1 MKELLTEFF
10 AGLLGEAGEKK
21 FKAKSKESG
30 RIVPFSSQEA
40 MDKAIKSGT
49 HEPIEKNRVPKQ
61 PAAKKVAAKKAPAK
75 KKAVAKP
82 QQKDVSKPVVAVQKV
97 VARLYKAKGTL
108 LSGSKAAVDILE
120 KGFRAGKGAPPGNPG
135 SNFNENMSGEGVKI
149 LELYPD
155 MSEEALA
162 RIIFERTRRTQLGL
176 QQKDTSIMGRG
187 GLPLPDDIRAMS
199 KEEKIIYKNCVIAAR
214 SARKKFER
222 AKTGATEARKKGF
235 GEKYTHKVFGGAK
248 SDLEAARQ
256 VVARAPKVFIYD
268 EELGV
273 VEVPKEV
280 LLKWIAESG
289 GGENAAD
296 TIVLTVDSKG
306 NVVYDGWSDKKT
318 LKDIQGNSTLNE
330 EYTAMVTTVADLQND
345 GALDEDSATEAAA
358 VLQGAQLTSESIEQG
373 YSDVSR
379 TLSTYFLGNRKELER
394 YGKMAREQKET
405 TKHYQNWLLKIQAV
419 QRGEAKSSAANT
431 AIANALAKAKKLG
444 LKGEALA
451 FYILSEVAQE
461 GLLTADDRKI
471 LERTAAA
478 ERKAI
483 VANNGGTLPKQH
495 RGLDVED
502 SLSDLRQQVIN
513 LQRDTVKKLNKLRAK
528 TSSGKTVLLGNL
540 LKAREIISFLHLD
553 KINLPKNEND
563 HRQILRRSTQLI
575 LEGIPVSPKK
585 LRSCLGVKNTQE
597 FEDNFE
603 IVFDDEDSNT
613 VYIYAVNKEGKR
625 VLIAKKVYRSKSGL
639 TGATGTTIEWT
650 KDMQRCF
657 DS

>member
-10 AGLLGEAGEKK
+10 ASILGEAGEKK
-21 FKAKSKESG
+21 FKARSKESG
-30 RIVPFSSQEA
+30 RVVPFSSQEA

-49 HEPIEKNRVPKQ
+49 HEPVEKT
-61 PAAKKVAAKKAPAK
+61 PARKKPAVAKKAPTK
-75 KKAVAKP
+75 N
-82 QQKDVSKPVVAVQKV
+82 KDKVEPKQRGTSKPVAAVQKIV
-97 VARLYKAKGTL
+97 SRLYKKKGTL
-108 LSGSKAAVDILE
+108 LSGSTAAMDILE

-149 LELYPD
+149 LELHPD

-162 RIIFERTRRTQLGL
+162 RIIFERTRRTKLGL
-176 QQKDTSIMGRG
+176 QQKDTSIVGKG

-199 KEEKIIYKNCVIAAR
+199 VEEKIIYKNCVIAAR

-222 AKTGATEARKKGF
+222 ARTGAAEARKKGF
-235 GEKYTHKVFGGAK
+235 GKKYTHEVFGGAK

-256 VVARAPKVFIYD
+256 IVARAPKVFIYD

-280 LLKWIAESG
+280 LLEWIAESG

-296 TIVLTVDSKG
+296 TMVLTVDENG

-330 EYTAMVTTVADLQND
+330 EYTGMVSTVADLQND
-345 GALDEDSATEAAA
+345 GDIDDDSATEAVAI
-358 VLQGAQLTSESIEQG
+358 LQGAQLESESIEQG
-373 YSDVSR
+373 YSDVAR
-379 TLSTYFLGNRKELER
+379 TLSTYFLGNKKEWQR

-405 TKHYQNWLLKIQAV
+405 AKHYQNWLLKIQAV
-419 QRGEAKSSAANT
+419 QRGEAKTSEANK
-431 AIANALAKAKKLG
+431 AIADALAKAKKLG

-451 FYILSEVAQE
+451 FYVLNEVAQA

-483 VANNGGTLPKQH
+483 IANNNGNLPKEH

-513 LQRDTVKKLNKLRAK
+513 LQRDTVKKLNKIKAK
-528 TSSGKTVLLGNL
+528 TKSGKTVLLGNL

-553 KINLPKNEND
+553 KINPPKDKND
-563 HRQILRRSTQLI
+563 HRQILRRSTQLV

-650 KDMQRCF
+650 KDMQKCF